1 MAPSQFANQTESRRR
16 AKNEN
21 SREQRCCWLQR
32 LELTL
37 PTRRQRASERRDG
50 GREKGLRALAP
61 VYCSSFLPSLLRG
74 RLGGGV
80 ACNGGNN
87 LGIVRLRPN
96 PSLGL
101 QEGREGGK
109 EEGTREG
116 KGGREGGRGRLYGP
130 SRDVQGPDVELEARP
145 RSKIAIDRSRHTFS
159 EEVSRNLGSK
169 FKGIPPSLPPSR
181 LYGCVLRC
189 RFRGYN
195 LQPSAP

>member
-1 MAPSQFANQTESRRR
+1 MGRREGEGP
-16 AKNEN
+16 A
-21 SREQRCCWLQR
+21 
-32 LELTL
+32 
-37 PTRRQRASERRDG
+37 A
-50 GREKGLRALAP
+50 RALAP

-109 EEGTREG
+109 EEGKREG
-116 KGGREGGRGRLYGP
+116 KGGREGGRLYGP

-145 RSKIAIDRSRHTFS
+145 RSKIAIDRWRHTFS